1 MEKKRRSSTHIDAD
15 FFTYHRN
22 SIMEWWLWL
31 IIGII
36 VLGCVLHQQEKKQRA
51 KQKAQHERLRRRQEA
66 EDYILKSGDE
76 EAIKTLMYARTHP
89 SNYSKIMSGGMNKG
103 NDTLKTALGVMTGMI
118 VGGLIVS
125 ALSDAAIQSAVD
137 EMHTDLDSLDDTL
150 AASAESDDSSNDFA
164 DNDSFDDGADFD
176 DGSSFDS

>member
-1 MEKKRRSSTHIDAD
+1 
-15 FFTYHRN
+15 
-22 SIMEWWLWL
+22 
-31 IIGII
+31 
-36 VLGCVLHQQEKKQRA
+36 
-51 KQKAQHERLRRRQEA
+51 
-66 EDYILKSGDE
+66 
-76 EAIKTLMYARTHP
+76 MYARTHP

-150 AASAESDDSSNDFA
+150 AASAESDDSSSDFA